1 MIMKKTKFFF
11 RTQFLLIDKIFENK
25 RGLELL
31 TSRSLGYETS
41 LEKFLYIFVIYYL
54 TKFDDVVYKKVLE
67 LLQKLYL
74 QICAI
79 QFMTS

>member
-1 MIMKKTKFFF
+1 MIMKKIKFFF
-11 RTQFLLIDKIFENK
+11 RTQSLLMDKIFENK

-31 TSRSLGYETS
+31 TSRFLGYETS